1 MRGVRGRRKEK
12 TGLDMIKPT
21 SFYSSESEKIKLNWF
36 CYELSLS
43 IYDSMKNKIA
53 FLLKRRKISNETLAD
68 FSICYA
74 KGMKDVVLQQLSG
87 KIEKVCISYEPI
99 ESYFPDI
106 GDDMIN
112 KMTDV
117 ISEAWDEMLSFC
129 EVCPNR
135 CISEKDAFCTLFDDK
150 HLFGY

>member
-1 MRGVRGRRKEK
+1 MRGMRGRRKEK
-12 TGLDMIKPT
+12 TGLDMIKPI
-21 SFYSSESEKIKLNWF
+21 SFYSSESEKVKLNWF

-106 GDDMIN
+106 GDEMIN

-117 ISEAWDEMLSFC
+117 ISEAWDEMLSVC

-135 CISEKDAFCTLFDDK
+135 CISEKEAFCTLFDDK
-150 HLFGY
+150 HLFD

>member
-99 ESYFPDI
+99 ESCFPDI

-150 HLFGY
+150 HLFDY

>member
-74 KGMKDVVLQQLSG
+74 KGMKHIVLQQLSG

-117 ISEAWDEMLSFC
+117 ISEAWDEMLNFC

-150 HLFGY
+150 HLFDY

>member
-21 SFYSSESEKIKLNWF
+21 SFYSSESEKVKLNWF

-68 FSICYA
+68 FSIYYA
-74 KGMKDVVLQQLSG
+74 KGMKNVVLQQLSS
-87 KIEKVCISYEPI
+87 KIEKGCISYEPI

-150 HLFGY
+150 RLFDY

>member
-1 MRGVRGRRKEK
+1 MRGMRGRRKEK
-12 TGLDMIKPT
+12 TGLDMIKPI
-21 SFYSSESEKIKLNWF
+21 SFYSSESEKVKLNWF

-43 IYDSMKNKIA
+43 IYDSMKDKIA
-53 FLLKRRKISNETLAD
+53 ILLKRRKISNETLAD

-106 GDDMIN
+106 GDEMIN

-117 ISEAWDEMLSFC
+117 ISEAWDEMLSVC

-150 HLFGY
+150 HLFD

>member
-12 TGLDMIKPT
+12 TGLDMIKPI
-21 SFYSSESEKIKLNWF
+21 SFYSSESEKVKLNWF

-43 IYDSMKNKIA
+43 IYDSMKDKIA
-53 FLLKRRKISNETLAD
+53 ILLKRRKISNETLAD

-106 GDDMIN
+106 GDEMIN

-117 ISEAWDEMLSFC
+117 ISEAWDEMLSVC

-150 HLFGY
+150 HLFD

>member
-21 SFYSSESEKIKLNWF
+21 SFYSSESEKVKLNWF

-68 FSICYA
+68 FSIYYA

-87 KIEKVCISYEPI
+87 KIEKVCILYEPI

-106 GDDMIN
+106 GDEMIN

-150 HLFGY
+150 HLFD

>member
-1 MRGVRGRRKEK
+1 MRGRRKEK
-12 TGLDMIKPT
+12 TGLDMIKPI
-21 SFYSSESEKIKLNWF
+21 SFYSSESEKVKLNWF

-43 IYDSMKNKIA
+43 IYDSMKDKIA
-53 FLLKRRKISNETLAD
+53 ILLKRRKISNETLAD

-106 GDDMIN
+106 GDEMIN

-117 ISEAWDEMLSFC
+117 ISEAWDEMLSVC

-150 HLFGY
+150 HLFD

>member
-21 SFYSSESEKIKLNWF
+21 SFYSSESEKVKLNWF

-135 CISEKDAFCTLFDDK
+135 CISEKDAFCTLFDDR
-150 HLFGY
+150 HLFD

>member
-1 MRGVRGRRKEK
+1 MRGRRKEK

-21 SFYSSESEKIKLNWF
+21 SFYSNESEKVKFNWF

-53 FLLKRRKISNETLAD
+53 FLLKRRKIINETLAD
-68 FSICYA
+68 FSIYYA
-74 KGMKDVVLQQLSG
+74 KGMKDAVLRQLSG
-87 KIEKVCISYEPI
+87 KIKKVCISYEPI

-150 HLFGY
+150 HLFD

>member
-1 MRGVRGRRKEK
+1 MRERRKDK

-21 SFYSSESEKIKLNWF
+21 SFYSSESEKVKLNWF

-74 KGMKDVVLQQLSG
+74 KGMKDVVLRQLSG
-87 KIEKVCISYEPI
+87 KIKKVCISYEPI
-99 ESYFPDI
+99 DSYFPDI

-150 HLFGY
+150 HLFDY

>member
-1 MRGVRGRRKEK
+1 MRGMRERRKEK

-21 SFYSSESEKIKLNWF
+21 SFYSSEIEKVKLNWF

-43 IYDSMKNKIA
+43 IYDSIRKKLA
-53 FLLKRRKISNETLAD
+53 ARLKRRKISNEALAD
-68 FSICYA
+68 FSIYYA
-74 KGMKDVVLQQLSG
+74 KGMKDVILQQLSG

-99 ESYFPDI
+99 ESYFPNI
-106 GDDMIN
+106 GDEMIN
-112 KMTDV
+112 KMTDT

-135 CISEKDAFCTLFDDK
+135 CISEKDAFCTLFDDN
-150 HLFGY
+150 HLFD

>member
-1 MRGVRGRRKEK
+1 MRGRRKEK

-21 SFYSSESEKIKLNWF
+21 SFYSSESEKVKLNWF

-53 FLLKRRKISNETLAD
+53 ILLKRRKISNETLAD
-68 FSICYA
+68 FSIYYA
-74 KGMKDVVLQQLSG
+74 KGMKDVVLLQLSG
-87 KIEKVCISYEPI
+87 KIEKVCILYEPI

-106 GDDMIN
+106 GDEMIN

-150 HLFGY
+150 HLFDY